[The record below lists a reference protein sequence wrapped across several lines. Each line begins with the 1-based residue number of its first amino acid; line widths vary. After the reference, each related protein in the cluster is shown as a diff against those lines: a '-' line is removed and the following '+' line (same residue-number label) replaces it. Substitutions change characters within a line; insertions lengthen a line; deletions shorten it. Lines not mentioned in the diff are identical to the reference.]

1 MGSPPSAARQ
11 IIVGHANG
19 WHDPAIAVLDGDQL
33 FAEALERHTRCPRA
47 VDMPRLWYSW
57 PPLRSFLLANGP
69 FPVRDASV
77 STISTGSRITALEG
91 ARTLGSPSANPFAAL
106 THASVLLEPLADN
119 QLAWMLRGHPPRPF
133 APSLRENAGVH
144 DAGRTTWQSTTL
156 MHQLAHAANAAYTS
170 PFEDCAVMVMDGA
183 GEGTAIS
190 FYFFRDGEFI
200 LVNQVRPEVSL
211 GLLYGLVTQ
220 FCGFDPYQNEEWKV
234 MALAAFGQ
242 YRDEIYRFFRHRIAV
257 NGLDVD
263 FRPAGRSADAFGV
276 RAWAELEALVGGFR
290 RPHDVDVLRTAD
302 LAHNFQ
308 KAWEDVVLEIAFNFG
323 RLGISPNL
331 AFGGGCA
338 LNASACGK
346 VVPHAGFERLFV
358 PSAPGADGNA
368 LGAVLFEL
376 YHERKVPRLAGV
388 LTPYLGSSMDMPRLE
403 QILGF
408 GAIRHHRA
416 ADEDALCDEVASLL
430 AGGRIVAW
438 VQGSAEFG
446 SQGLGNRSVLA
457 DPRPPDMKERVRAR
471 VRGGEF
477 YVPLSAA
484 LLAEHGA
491 DYFHE
496 YQPSPYM
503 ERALRVR
510 EEMKGRVPAVV
521 HEDGTARLHSVTEEA
536 NPLFHH
542 LLARF
547 HEKTGVPL
555 LLSTSFSLGGQP
567 LVHSVE
573 DAVATFYTGGL
584 DRLVIGPYV
593 LEH

>member
-1 MGSPPSAARQ
+1 LGSPPSAARQ

-33 FAEALERHTRCPRA
+33 FAESLERHTRCARA

-57 PPLRSFLLANGP
+57 PALRAFLLANGA

-77 STISTGSRITALEG
+77 STVSTWSRISALEG
-91 ARTLGSPSANPFAAL
+91 ARSLGDPSADPFAAL
-106 THASVLLEPLADN
+106 THAAVLLEPLADN

-133 APSLRENAGVH
+133 APSLTEDAGVP
-144 DAGRTTWQSTTL
+144 DGGRTTWQSTTL
-156 MHQLAHAANAAYTS
+156 MHQLAHAANAVYTS
-170 PFEDCAVMVMDGA
+170 PFEECAVMVMDGV
-183 GEGTAIS
+183 GDGTAIS

-200 LVNQVRPEVSL
+200 LVNQVRPQVSL

-220 FCGFDPYQNEEWKV
+220 LCGFDPYQNEEWKV

-242 YRDEIYRFFRHRIAV
+242 YRDDVYHFFRDRIAV

-263 FRPAGRSADAFGV
+263 FRPAGRSAAAFDV
-276 RAWAELEALVGGFR
+276 RAWSELEGVVGGFR
-290 RPHDVDVLRTAD
+290 RPQDPDVLRAAD

-308 KAWEDVVLEIAFNFG
+308 KAWADVVLDLASNFG

-338 LNASACGK
+338 LNASACGRI
-346 VVPHAGFERLFV
+346 VPHAGFERLFV

-376 YHERKVPRLAGV
+376 YHERKVPRHGTV
-388 LTPYLGSSMDMPRLE
+388 LTPYLGSSMDMARLE
-403 QILGF
+403 EILAF
-408 GAIRHHRA
+408 GAIRHHKV
-416 ADEDALCDEVASLL
+416 ADEEALCEEAAGLL
-430 AGGRIVAW
+430 ADGKTVAW

-446 SQGLGNRSVLA
+446 GQALGNRSVLA
-457 DPRPPDMKERVRAR
+457 DPRPPGMKERLRAR
-471 VRGGEF
+471 VGGGEF
-477 YVPLSAA
+477 YVPLGAA
-484 LLAEHGA
+484 ILAEHAA
-491 DYFHE
+491 DYFHDC
-496 YQPSPYM
+496 QPSPYM

-510 EEMKGRVPAVV
+510 DEVKARVPAIV
-521 HEDGTARLHSVTEEA
+521 HEDGTARLHSVTEEG
-536 NPLFHH
+536 NPLYHR
-542 LLARF
+542 LLERFRAR
-547 HEKTGVPL
+547 TGVPL
-555 LLSTSFSLGGQP
+555 LACAALSPAGQP

-573 DAVATFYTGGL
+573 DAIATFYTGGL
-584 DRLVIGPYV
+584 DRLVIGRYV